1 MWIRLSG
8 IPPQGVAV
16 SSPVPLGQLA
26 LAQEDWSADG
36 PIRVDMVVTRDR
48 ELIMVDGTVA
58 AVLRFRCSR
67 CLETCS
73 RPLQAAVHLALA
85 PAGSEPPE
93 SRHQLNATDLEQL
106 FYQDGGLETDDVVR
120 EQLLL
125 SIPMQVVCR
134 PECRGLCPACGRNLN
149 EGPCGC
155 PAPPS
160 TPWVEQLKRF
170 RS

>member
-1 MWIRLSG
+1 MWIRLSD

-16 SSPVPLGQLA
+16 SSPVVLGQLG

-58 AVLRFRCSR
+58 ATLRFRCSR
-67 CLETCS
+67 CLENCS
-73 RPLQAAVHLALA
+73 RPVQAATHLVLA
-85 PAGSEPPE
+85 PAGSEPTE
-93 SRHQLNATDLEQL
+93 GRHQLNAADLEQL
-106 FYQDGGLETDDVVR
+106 FYRDGGVETDDVVR

-149 EGPCGC
+149 EGACGC